1 MAGKII
7 VPILSA
13 FSAKG
18 VNDAKSSLGK
28 LADTMKGFGGMLAGG
43 IGLGGIGAGGGGGG
57 IMDALGQARDLE
69 RNMNALNQVF
79 EEYSTKATMFVKST
93 NAIGMSQSEAAKATV
108 FIGSVMKQSGFSM
121 DEVSVRTEKLVSLAS
136 DLAITYG
143 YDVQE
148 ALTGMTAL
156 FRGEYDPIEK
166 FGVAMKQA
174 EVNALVAERGLSK
187 LTGQAKLNAQQI
199 ARFDLLMQRASD
211 SIGAFARQSDTLF
224 AAQKRVESAF
234 KDFTAKIGAGLL
246 DGFGNLADA
255 FADIIT
261 PMTNSLIPAFEI
273 LGKTLSLL
281 SPAVTA
287 IGELVT
293 AFVGP
298 AFEFLAE
305 VMYAAVSIVMPI
317 FLGFMKILTP
327 IMEFLGVILKGLT
340 GLLDLLIIPF
350 KIVAIVIGY
359 ALSAIGAFLDFILGG
374 LIDGLM
380 WAFGDFFGQM
390 GSDTKALNQSLD
402 EVIGNLYGVDLAV
415 KDLQKTGERG
425 ISIRIIETWKS
436 DTGTEDETED
446 PLADARKR
454 FRDSIRSLLTNLI
467 PNALIQRELG
477 DFEQAIVTKFSDIGK
492 SIAGAVED
500 GLISKKAAAVLTA
513 YSTKVQTELAK
524 IARKRD
530 ELAKKYSLAKAFIAD
545 TKEAVMEFASLSN
558 LLSDSGSEVVKT
570 VTYMTGKFQ
579 TTLTSTVKG
588 IASAT
593 DVIGKFR
600 NILQSTKDFAANL
613 AILDKMGI
621 SKGLYNQL
629 LAGGL
634 ESGAALAEGLVKE
647 GQGAVDTISK
657 LFEEQASVASM
668 MGEKAAQV
676 MYGEGINLSNG
687 LVEGIL
693 EADKPLV
700 RAAEK
705 LAQSFTTAFKSGM
718 NSGLSGLSF
727 LMPYVDPKYADNAV
741 SGSVYNITVNAGV
754 GADGAAVG
762 RSLVKALKD
771 YERINGTSWRAGIA

>member
-43 IGLGGIGAGGGGGG
+43 AGLGGIGAGGGGGG
-57 IMDALGQARDLE
+57 IMDAVAGARDLE
-69 RNMNALNQVF
+69 RNMIALNQVF
-79 EEYSTKATMFVKST
+79 EEYTTKATMFVKSSE
-93 NAIGMSQSEAAKATV
+93 AIGMSQSEAAKATV

-121 DEVSVRTEKLVSLAS
+121 EEVSWRTEKLVSLGS

-143 YDVQE
+143 TDVSE

-174 EVNALVAERGLSK
+174 EVNALLAERGLSK

-199 ARFDLLMQRASD
+199 ARYDLFMQRAAD
-211 SIGAFARQSDTLF
+211 AIGAFARQSDTLF
-224 AAQKRVESAF
+224 AAQKRVEAGF
-234 KDFTAKIGAGLL
+234 KNFIAEIGAGLL
-246 DGFGNLADA
+246 DGFGNVMDA

-261 PMTNSLIPAFEI
+261 PMTNSLLPAFEI
-273 LGKTLSLL
+273 LGKTISLTA
-281 SPAVTA
+281 PAVAA
-287 IGELVT
+287 IGEVIT

-305 VMYAAVSIVMPI
+305 VMYALVSIVMPI
-317 FLGFMKILTP
+317 FLGFMKIITP
-327 IMEFLGVILKGLT
+327 ILEFLGVILKGLT
-340 GLLDLLIIPF
+340 GLLDLLLIPF
-350 KIVAIVIGY
+350 KLVAIVIGF
-359 ALSAIGAFLDFILGG
+359 ALNAIGAFLDFILGG

-380 WAFGDFFGQM
+380 GAFGDFFGQM
-390 GSDTKALNQSLD
+390 GSDTKSLNQSLD
-402 EVIGNLYGVDLAV
+402 EVIGNIYGVDLAV

-425 ISIRIIETWKS
+425 ISIRIIETWKT
-436 DTGTEDETED
+436 DPGKTEGQKD
-446 PLADARKR
+446 PLADARQR
-454 FRDSIRSLLTNLI
+454 ITDSIRDLLKNLI
-467 PNALIQRELG
+467 PNALVMRELG
-477 DFEQAIVTKFSDIGK
+477 DFEQAIVSRFADIGK
-492 SIAGAVED
+492 KIADAVEEN
-500 GLISKKAAAVLTA
+500 LISDKAAAALTA
-513 YSTKVQTELAK
+513 YSNKVQTELAK

-558 LLSDSGSEVVKT
+558 ILNDSGKEITKT
-570 VTYMTGKFQ
+570 VSYMSGKIRI
-579 TTLTSTVKG
+579 TLTETVKG
-588 IASAT
+588 VASAS
-593 DVIGKFR
+593 DAISNFK
-600 NILQSTKDFAANL
+600 NILQKTKEFAANL

-657 LFEEQASVASM
+657 LFEEQAGVASM

-676 MYGEGINLSNG
+676 MYGEGINLTNG
-687 LVEGIL
+687 LIKGIL

-700 RAAEK
+700 EAAEK
-705 LAQSFTTAFKSGM
+705 LAASFSTAFNKGIKLS
-718 NSGLSGLSF
+718 LSGKDF
-727 LMPYVDPKYADNAV
+727 KAPTVDPKYADKAIAR
-741 SGSVYNITVNAGV
+741 SEYNITVNAGM
-754 GADGAAVG
+754 GSDGAAVG
-762 RSLVKALKD
+762 RAVVKALKD
-771 YERINGTSWRAGIA
+771 YERMNGTSWRAGIA

>member
-43 IGLGGIGAGGGGGG
+43 AGLGGIGAGGGGGG
-57 IMDALGQARDLE
+57 IMDAVGQARDLE

-121 DEVSVRTEKLVSLAS
+121 DEVSVRTEKLVALAS

-199 ARFDLLMQRASD
+199 ARYDLLMQRAAD
-211 SIGAFARQSDTLF
+211 STGAFARQSDTLF
-224 AAQKRVESAF
+224 AAQKRVEAGF
-234 KDFTAKIGAGLL
+234 KDFLAQIGEPLL
-246 DGFGNLADA
+246 GGFGNMMDA
-255 FADIIT
+255 FATILT
-261 PMTNSLIPAFEI
+261 PLTDSLIPAFEI
-273 LGKTLSLL
+273 FGKTMSLL
-281 SPAVTA
+281 SPAIKA
-287 IGELVT
+287 IGELLT
-293 AFVGP
+293 AIVGP

-305 VMYAAVSIVMPI
+305 VMYGVVSIVMPI

-350 KIVAIVIGY
+350 KLVAIVIGF
-359 ALSAIGAFLDFILGG
+359 ALKAIGDFLDFVLGG

-390 GSDTKALNQSLD
+390 GSDTKALNQNLD
-402 EVIGNLYGVDLAV
+402 QVIGNLYGVDLAV

-425 ISIRIIETWKS
+425 ISIRIIETWKAA
-436 DTGTEDETED
+436 DPADENKD

-454 FRDSIRSLLTNLI
+454 FRESIRDLLKNLI
-467 PNALIQRELG
+467 PNALVLRELG
-477 DFEQAIVTKFSDIGK
+477 DFEQAIVTRFADIGK

-500 GLISKKAAAVLTA
+500 GLISKKAAAVLVA
-513 YSTKVQTELAK
+513 YSTKVQIELAK

-558 LLSDSGSEVVKT
+558 LLSDSGTEVVKT

-613 AILDKMGI
+613 ATLSQMGI
-621 SKGLYNQL
+621 AEGLYKQI

-634 ESGAALAEGLVKE
+634 ESGAALAEGLVQG
-647 GQGAVDTISK
+647 GQSAVNEISA

-668 MGEKAAQV
+668 LGEQAAQV
-676 MYGEGINLSNG
+676 MYGAGIDVSDG
-687 LVEGIL
+687 LIKGIL

-700 RAAEK
+700 EAAEK
-705 LAQSFTTAFKSGM
+705 LASAFTTAFKRGM
-718 NSGLSGLSF
+718 NMGLSGLGF
-727 LMPYVDPKYADNAV
+727 IMPSVDPNYAENATN
-741 SGSVYNITVNAGV
+741 GSVYNINVNAGM
-754 GADGAAVG
+754 GADGIAVG
-762 RSLVKALKD
+762 RAVVKVLKD